1 MTIVVGMVLSERAI
15 AFSLKERSPFSNKR
29 DRPPRNAILF
39 QKAGFVVGAIR
50 ESPLH
55 YRSIPCFFQRAIA
68 FFPECDRPFSRERS
82 LLPTEIRS
90 PFSQSTIAFFLRERS
105 PFSQST
111 IACFFQS
118 AIAFFLRERSL
129 FYCYN
134 KLSERNWSFPLCLK

>member
-1 MTIVVGMVLSERAI
+1 MVLSERAI

-68 FFPECDRPFSRERS
+68 FSFK
-82 LLPTEIRS
+82 
-90 PFSQSTIAFFLRERS
+90 ERS
-105 PFSQST
+105 PFFQRA
-111 IACFFQS
+111 IAFTYRNKIAFFPEYDRLFPKR
-118 AIAFFLRERSL
+118 AIAFFPEYDRLFFSECDRLFPRVRS
-129 FYCYN
+129 
-134 KLSERNWSFPLCLK
+134 SFFF

>member
-1 MTIVVGMVLSERAI
+1 MVLSERAI

-68 FFPECDRPFSRERS
+68 FSFKERSPFFQRAIAFTYRNKIAFFPEYDRLFPKRAIAFFPEYDRLFSSRERS
-82 LLPTEIRS
+82 R
-90 PFSQSTIAFFLRERS
+90 FSLK
-105 PFSQST
+105 
-111 IACFFQS
+111 
-118 AIAFFLRERSL
+118 ERSL